1 MKLRIALFLTIL
13 ASLVCVLA
21 LPLWIARYALLTPDF
36 YRRLLRESDFIA
48 HVNAAL
54 ADDLPRR
61 IPEAAWSPWIPR
73 EPASLR
79 SLFDYVL
86 PSSDVEALLAR
97 VGPAWA
103 AWALGEAPAPERLTP
118 EVVRVL
124 SGDQGTNIRAFLWRA
139 LPSCDVAAP
148 PACIP
153 LDPGAHSAVGQQQQ
167 AWWDSFAGEFIAW
180 FDAAEAHTIAA
191 WQTPVWLRWL
201 WYAPLVALLFAIT
214 ALVLMS
220 DRKRWV
226 CISIP
231 LLTTGLIVGGLGA
244 AALLGWL
251 SPPDIRALTGV
262 PFSVETVAV
271 FVSLWPA
278 LMRVI
283 GPVLVIGG
291 ATALALGLV
300 WSVLV
305 FEGWIAKGITAAVA
319 FLVLW
324 GGAQF
329 YPNSFLTPVAAL
341 PVSMAEATPTP
352 WPTFTSTPTLTPTP
366 YYWPVE
372 AGTPAPTPSG
382 ALQADAQRLG
392 CLHHDETPVL
402 AVTVADGEI
411 RALHA
416 ELTRHYRYS
425 TLQPSTHV
433 THPLTFTTFA
443 LAEAGTEIAVARE
456 RNLYIYA
463 FPSWER
469 ALRSRVS
476 TFSRIQT
483 LTYAVGQQQL
493 ILGLE
498 NGYLWVV
505 NPATGAIVW
514 LLNAGD
520 NPVTALA
527 AHPEQPLALSG
538 NADGVVRLWDMAN
551 GAQIAAFEG
560 HGAAVRFLAF
570 APHTERAISVD
581 ADGQWIVWDVA
592 QRTLLRQRT
601 PTLTGAL
608 SVLLWTENG
617 IVGGTTAGDL
627 LFVDENLSIDRVP
640 VSGAAITSMT
650 VDASGAALIGFDTGE
665 ICLWGVLD
673 LP

>member
-1 MKLRIALFLTIL
+1 MKQRIALFLTLL
-13 ASLVCVLA
+13 ASLLCVLA
-21 LPLWIARYALLTPDF
+21 LPLWIARYALFTPDF
-36 YRRLLRESDFIA
+36 YRRLLRESDFVA
-48 HVNAAL
+48 RVNAAL

-61 IPEAAWSPWIPR
+61 IPEAEWSPWLPR

-79 SLFDYVL
+79 SFLDYVL
-86 PSSDVEALLAR
+86 PSAEVETLLAR
-97 VGPAWA
+97 VGPSWA
-103 AWALGEAPAPERLTP
+103 AWALGETPAPERLTP
-118 EVVRVL
+118 EVARVF

-153 LDPGAHSAVGQQQQ
+153 LDPGAHSAAGQQQQ
-167 AWWDSFAGEFIAW
+167 AWWESFAGEFVAW
-180 FDAAEAHTIAA
+180 FDVAEARTVAA
-191 WQTPVWLRWL
+191 WQAPMWLRWA
-201 WYAPLVALLFAIT
+201 WYAPLLALLFAII
-214 ALVLMS
+214 ALVLMP

-231 LLTTGLIVGGLGA
+231 LLTTGLLVGGVGA
-244 AALLGWL
+244 AALLDWL

-262 PFSVETVAV
+262 PFSVGTVAV
-271 FVSLWPA
+271 FVPVWRA
-278 LMRVI
+278 LLRVL
-283 GPVLVIGG
+283 GPVLVMGG

-305 FEGWIAKGITAAVA
+305 FEGWIAKAIAVA
-319 FLVLW
+319 GAFLALW
-324 GGAQF
+324 GGAQL
-329 YPNSFLTPVAAL
+329 YPNSFLTPMAAL
-341 PVSMAEATPTP
+341 PESLVETTPTP

-366 YYWPVE
+366 YYWPAE

-382 ALQADAQRLG
+382 SFKPDAQRLG
-392 CLHHDETPVL
+392 CLHQDETPVL
-402 AVTVADGEI
+402 AVTLAADDI

-416 ELTRHYRYS
+416 EFTRRYRYA
-425 TLQPSTHV
+425 TLLPSTHV
-433 THPLTFTTFA
+433 TNPLTFTTFA
-443 LAEAGTEIAVARE
+443 LSDAGAEIAVARE
-456 RNLYIYA
+456 RNLYIYT
-463 FPSWER
+463 FPAWER

-483 LTYAVGQQQL
+483 LAYAVGQQQL
-493 ILGLE
+493 VLGLE

-520 NPVTALA
+520 SPVTALA
-527 AHPEQPLALSG
+527 AHPAQPLALSG
-538 NADGVVRLWDMAN
+538 SADGVVRLWDMAN
-551 GAQIAAFEG
+551 GAQITAFEG
-560 HGAAVRFLAF
+560 HSAAVRFLAF
-570 APHTERAISVD
+570 APRTDRAISVD
-581 ADGQWIVWDVA
+581 ADGRWMVWDVP

-627 LFVDENLSIDRVP
+627 LFVDENLAIDRLS
-640 VSGAAITSMT
+640 VSDEAITT
-650 VDASGAALIGFDTGE
+650 ITLDASGAALIGFSSGE